1 MGESSA
7 VTAQRLANQTNQAI
21 AQQSNLFDY
30 MMFKEQNQWNLERR
44 DEEWAYNDP
53 SAQMERLIKAGVNPV
68 FAAGQIT
75 GGEASPL
82 TSAGWSGAHQAE
94 VKPEYDIF
102 EQQRLGNILAGSRDI
117 VNAGLGFGKLGLLSE
132 DVDTRRAAQLTRSEL
147 DKASAADLRAAALG
161 RELSNKWNL
170 STFDTRVHQESQ
182 KLANLEGQLKNLN
195 ASTEQYQAKSL
206 EIQENKKLITENIN
220 SVIAGIRQ
228 RDRELDIMQQHA
240 HSNRINA
247 AANQQNAET
256 NRQNFQLADERFTA
270 ELKNWNNERL
280 MQYMYKFGKSVSG
293 QVDGSVGSKVAGF
306 HLGAKGSLSTVLPAT
321 LANMKA
327 CGIEVMQR
335 AADNP
340 TPSSLSDAEKV
351 APILQDIDDEMARR
365 IQGYV
370 RPFVQG
376 MQNPEFDIGNASVLN
391 PSGF

>member
-1 MGESSA
+1 MGQSSA
-7 VTAQRLANQTNQAI
+7 VTAQKLANQTNMAI

-44 DEEWAYNDP
+44 NEEWEYNDP
-53 SAQMERLIKAGVNPV
+53 SAQMERLLKAGINPI
-68 FAAGQIT
+68 FAAGQVT

-94 VKPEYDIF
+94 VKPEFDMF

-117 VNAGLGFGKLGLLSE
+117 VNAGLGFGKLGLLS
-132 DVDTRRAAQLTRSEL
+132 DDIDTRKAAQLTRSEL
-147 DKASAADLRAAALG
+147 DKATAADLRASTVG
-161 RELSNKWNL
+161 RSLANLWNL

-182 KLANLEGQLKNLN
+182 KLSNLEGQLRNLD
-195 ASTEQYQAKSL
+195 ASTDQYKAKLL
-206 EIQENKKLITENIN
+206 EIQENMKLISENIN
-220 SVIAGIRQ
+220 SVIASTKQ
-228 RDRELDIMQQHA
+228 RDRELDIMQQNA
-240 HSNRINA
+240 DSNRMNA
-247 AANQQNAET
+247 ESNQQNAET
-256 NRQNFQLADERFTA
+256 NRKNFELADQRFTA
-270 ELKNWNNERL
+270 EIQNWNNERL
-280 MQYMYKFGKSVSG
+280 MQYMFKFGKSVSG

-306 HLGAKGSLSTVLPAT
+306 HLGAKGSLSTVLPAN

-327 CGIEVMQR
+327 CGIEILQR

-351 APILQDIDDEMARR
+351 SPILQSIDDEMSSR

-370 RPFVQG
+370 RPYVQV
-376 MQNPEFDIGNASVLN
+376 MENPDLETGNASVLN